1 MQSSPPEM
9 IRLLIGFQST
19 FNTTPSWAFHCS
31 NKKNTIAHLCL
42 LNSLL
47 IVTTTVYFHLFPHR
61 SILALTGTFPKNTS
75 SYTVNKLKEI
85 NQRKRQSIWMKVVSL
100 KFTLYDFRSM
110 NGTQSFSWELW
121 KSSDCLLKSLTH
133 PGWLRIKISSLWLKK
148 KMVGMVTDLLV
159 IVMHGSLACL
169 INVPVLA

>member
-1 MQSSPPEM
+1 MSTLYLQSSPPEM

-31 NKKNTIAHLCL
+31 NKKTPPYHIYVNCK
-42 LNSLL
+42 SLL
-47 IVTTTVYFHLFPHR
+47 IVTTTVYFRSFPNR
-61 SILALTGTFPKNTS
+61 PIRALTGTFPKNTS

-100 KFTLYDFRSM
+100 KSTLYDFRSM
-110 NGTQSFSWELW
+110 NGTQPFSWELW

-133 PGWLRIKISSLWLKK
+133 SGRLRMKISSLWLKK
-148 KMVGMVTDLLV
+148 KKKW
-159 IVMHGSLACL
+159 
-169 INVPVLA
+169 